1 MKNCIPF
8 IIVFLAFINFSF
20 SQQNEPWTADQL
32 METEALVE
40 KIKSSDDIT
49 IIHIGFE
56 DMIPGSLDAGPGT
69 EEESLEAL
77 KFILKDF
84 PKDEDIVLY
93 CGCCP
98 MDVCPNIRPAFK
110 TASNLGFTN
119 LKLLDIPSSI
129 KADWLD
135 KGYPV
140 KE

>member
-1 MKNCIPF
+1 MKNYLPF
-8 IIVFLAFINFSF
+8 IIVFLAFISFSF
-20 SQQNEPWTADQL
+20 GQEKEPWTADQL
-32 METEALVE
+32 METQDLVQ
-40 KIKSSDDIT
+40 KLDKPDDIT

-56 DMIPGSLDAGPGT
+56 DMIPGSLNAGPGM

-77 KFILKDF
+77 AFILKDL
-84 PKDEDIVLY
+84 PKDENIVLY

-98 MDVCPNIRPAFK
+98 MDVCPNIRPAFE
-110 TASNLGFTN
+110 TASDLGFTN